1 MNRFDQSTEGK
12 QILPMESG
20 RTCGAD
26 LDESFFWRLLGI
38 PPCKCGEAC
47 NGCGQCKSPQV

>member
-20 RTCGAD
+20 RTCGTD

-38 PPCKCGEAC
+38 PPCKCGETC